1 MTRKVSIVS
10 AVLVPLLAC
19 GSDDTVKPVDSR
31 IFQDGSGGGTC
42 TAQAMYAALGTMGL
56 AKDYPEH
63 MGSAQVFAHQ
73 QIMIE
78 TLGSNDAVYLELN
91 AGFGGFGSNDIQPGT
106 YQFAGEDL
114 DYSTC
119 GVCFLL
125 FPMSV
130 TGTSF
135 MGDINNVYVA
145 TAGTIVLTDAGGSA
159 GSGSGHMVA
168 GSITNVTFKKATI
181 DADRMMTYDP
191 ANCTTS
197 IGSGGF
203 GYNLQLGSA
212 AAARSDSNNELVNVG
227 PAMPRLSHRRR

>member
-1 MTRKVSIVS
+1 MARKVPVESFLALS
-10 AVLVPLLAC
+10 LLGC
-19 GSDDTVKPVDSR
+19 GSDDGKKQIDAR
-31 IFQDGSGGGTC
+31 IFHDGSAGGAC
-42 TAQAMYAALGTMGL
+42 TAQATYASLGGMGL

-91 AGFGGFGSNDIQPGT
+91 AGFGGFGSGDIQPGT
-106 YQFAGEDL
+106 YQLQGEDL
-114 DYSTC
+114 DYATC
-119 GVCFLL
+119 GLCFLL

-168 GSITNVTFKKATI
+168 GSISNVTFKKAVI
-181 DADRMMTYDP
+181 AADRTQTFDP
-191 ANCTTS
+191 ANCDSS
-197 IGSGGF
+197 IGSGTF
-203 GYNLQLGSA
+203 AYDLALGSA
-212 AAARSDSNNELVNVG
+212 ALRSDRNQLVDLG
-227 PAMPRLSHRRR
+227 PQLPRLAHRRR